1 MASGVSVKMGV
12 SGVAQFKQ
20 GMKESQQAV
29 KTLDEQ
35 LKLNEAQ
42 LKINGNEELVL
53 QNKTKILTEQI
64 EKQSQVVKQGK
75 QALELMRKNGVA
87 ETSTEFQKMQQNV
100 YRASTDLVNMQASL
114 AGIGE
119 AGEEA
124 QSGISE
130 MNESLQRIGT
140 HADYDSVISGIGK
153 ITDGL
158 EAAAQKAIQ
167 LGKKLVQAML
177 TGGQWADDLQTTADK
192 WEMTPEQVYRMQ
204 QTANVIDTE
213 AETIFQARQ
222 KLIQA
227 MGKGDNK
234 ETMGAFAALGI
245 SNLSGTDAN
254 IENVFWK
261 AGQGLMDMQDKV
273 QRNEYAMKLYGKS
286 WTELIP
292 IFKAGRQTY
301 EETMAR
307 WTWVGDEQFENLTKL
322 NDEEQK
328 LTSEWEAFQLQFE
341 SALAPTMTSVM
352 ETLEGLLHEFN
363 TYLQSEDGQKMLQ
376 SLGEAVSGLF
386 EDLATI
392 DPQEV
397 VNNLTSVFNSITDG
411 MKWLIANRDKVVEA
425 LKYIVAGWAALKITG
440 GALQILNLINGARG
454 LTGGGGLYGFGKGG
468 TGGTGGGGDMIT
480 GGNGTDVSTTGSL
493 LAASGAARA
502 LGATASAISQADP
515 TGMLAMLPM
524 VLQDKTTFG
533 RTLRDGG
540 DLGEA
545 LSNSWETI
553 KASAEQGVKNFSDY
567 FTNDLPNAFW
577 SMFGVKD
584 SGDLGEKVD
593 DLGFEIQKTTESW
606 QRGLFG
612 GEGYQ
617 YEASEADMFRREF
630 QLAKQSQEGIPP
642 AIDRMTEVAAE
653 NQTVITAATA
663 SNDKMTAAAEAMS
676 ALPAEMQAA
685 LVNAIIT
692 GMNGVTITIN
702 QSGIDAIGRR
712 IFTGAYQS
720 FGKP

>member
-64 EKQSQVVKQGK
+64 EKQSQVVKQGQ

-100 YRASTDLVNMQASL
+100 YKASTDLVNMQASL

-140 HADYDSVISGIGK
+140 HVDYDSVINGIGK
-153 ITDGL
+153 ITSGL

-204 QTANVIDTE
+204 QTANIIDTD

-245 SNLSGTDAN
+245 SNLTGSDAN

-301 EETMAR
+301 EETMAS
-307 WTWVGDEQFENLTKL
+307 WSWIGDEQFENLTKL

-328 LTSEWEAFQLQFE
+328 LTSEWENFQHEFE
-341 SALAPTMTSVM
+341 AALAPAMTSIM

-363 TYLQSEDGQKMLQ
+363 TYLQSEDGQKMLK

-397 VNNLTSVFNSITDG
+397 VNNLTSVFTKITEGLD
-411 MKWLIANRDKVVEA
+411 WLIKNREKVVEA
-425 LKYIVAGWAALKITG
+425 LKYIIAGWAALKITG
-440 GALQILNLINGARG
+440 GALQFLNLLNGVKG
-454 LTGGGGLYGFGKGG
+454 LTGIGGKGG

-480 GGNGTDVSTTGSL
+480 GGKGTDVSTTGSL
-493 LAASGAARA
+493 LAGSAVARGLGTAALTIA
-502 LGATASAISQADP
+502 QADP
-515 TGMLAMLPM
+515 TGSLGLLVP
-524 VLQDKTTFG
+524 VLGDKTTFG

-540 DLGEA
+540 DMGEA

-676 ALPAEMQAA
+676 ALPAEMQTA